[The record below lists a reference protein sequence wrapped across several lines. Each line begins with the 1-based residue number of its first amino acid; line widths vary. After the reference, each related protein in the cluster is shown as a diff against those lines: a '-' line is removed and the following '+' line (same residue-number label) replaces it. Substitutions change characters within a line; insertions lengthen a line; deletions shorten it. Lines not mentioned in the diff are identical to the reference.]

1 MNPRD
6 TVRRLDQLIQS
17 RSILRHPF
25 YVAWQRGELTRDQL
39 ATYATAYY
47 PHVAA
52 FPRYLTAAANAAEDP
67 RVRAELEHNLAD
79 ELSHPKPHPELWLDF
94 AAGLGLD
101 RDTVTTAAPRPPAE
115 NIVATF
121 DHLARSGTARALA
134 ALYAYESQQP
144 EVSREKAI
152 GLRRHYGVDDPTAL
166 AYFAVHTETDIHHR
180 DGERR
185 ALSRC
190 LAAGAAPDAVLDAA
204 REALDAYWG
213 LLDGIC
219 EDAAIPLSC

>member
-1 MNPRD
+1 MNPRA

-17 RSILRHPF
+17 RSILGHPF
-25 YVAWQRGELTRDQL
+25 YVAWQRGELTQDQL
-39 ATYATAYY
+39 ATYTTAYY

-101 RDTVTTAAPRPPAE
+101 RDTVATAAPRPATE

-121 DHLARSGTARALA
+121 DRLVTGGTARALA

-144 EVSREKAI
+144 EVSREKAD
-152 GLRRHYGVDDPTAL
+152 GLRRHYGVRSPDAL
-166 AYFAVHTETDIHHR
+166 AYFDIHAETDRRHR

-185 ALSRC
+185 ALAHC
-190 LAAGAAPDAVLDAA
+190 LAAGAAPDAVLDSAQ
-204 REALDAYWG
+204 EALDAYWG